1 MTTIDT
7 RDTKPYSPLIPAVR
21 AMYEL
26 PRGEELQILTDDPQA
41 FDHLKSYLSEQ
52 QIGFREI
59 YDEAEMI
66 LQFTMP

>member
-7 RDTKPYSPLIPAVR
+7 RDTTLYSQLIPAVR

-26 PRGEELQILTDDPQA
+26 PRGEELQILTDDTQT
-41 FDHLKSYLSEQ
+41 FDSLKSYLSEQ
-52 QIGFREI
+52 GIGFREI
-59 YDEAEMI
+59 YDEGQMI